1 MYSEVIATP
10 RYEDFEIEYQHK
22 NPWAHL
28 GMGYAMCNAKYPD
41 SDPSPYLQL
50 ENIDPKW
57 LEAIG
62 YKKPAQ
68 QVEQA
73 RLEKTHTATDGTTDS
88 SLS

>member
-1 MYSEVIATP
+1 MSFLSAAVWPGSSLQYVEVIQSP

-28 GMGYAMCNAKYPD
+28 GLGYALSNTKEGAD
-41 SDPSPYLQL
+41 LSPYLQL

-62 YKKPAQ
+62 YEDAAKV
-68 QVEQA
+68 VEEVKA
-73 RLEKTHTATDGTTDS
+73 
-88 SLS
+88 